1 MRRIVL
7 TRRSAERTKVRSVP
21 FVAFDQLDMLEFA
34 GGFRNS
40 FNTVNQ
46 HLQVGCCVFRP
57 GRPWLEGAV
66 EQVGDPFQ
74 LPNLFPAG
82 IPVQQVQGEV
92 VGFTFL
98 FRNPAGDSDD
108 FPILLFFEFLD
119 QAASD
124 HSQRAGDQCFFLHQT
139 KGLLSSFF
147 CKHAV
152 SFEPES

>member
-1 MRRIVL
+1 
-7 TRRSAERTKVRSVP
+7 
-21 FVAFDQLDMLEFA
+21 MLEFS

-46 HLQVGCCVFRP
+46 HLQVGRRVFRP
-57 GRPWLEGAV
+57 GRPWFEGSV
-66 EQVGDPFQ
+66 EQVGDSFQ
-74 LPNLFPAG
+74 LPKLFPAG

-92 VGFTFL
+92 VDFAHL
-98 FRNPAGDSDD
+98 FRKPAGDSED

-124 HSQRAGDQCFFLHQT
+124 HSQRAGDQCFFLHET
-139 KGLLSSFF
+139 KGLLNALF

-152 SFEPES
+152 NFEPES

>member
-1 MRRIVL
+1 MRRIIL

-34 GGFRNS
+34 GGSRNG

-46 HLQVGCCVFRP
+46 HLQVGCRVFRP

-66 EQVGDPFQ
+66 EQVGDSFQ
-74 LPNLFPAG
+74 LTKLFPAG

-92 VGFTFL
+92 VGFAFL

-139 KGLLSSFF
+139 KGLLSSLF

>member
-1 MRRIVL
+1 MRRIIL
-7 TRRSAERTKVRSVP
+7 TRRGAERTKVRSVP

-34 GGFRNS
+34 GGFRKG
-40 FNTVNQ
+40 FNTVDQ

-66 EQVGDPFQ
+66 EQVGDSFQ
-74 LPNLFPAG
+74 LPKLFPAG
-82 IPVQQVQGEV
+82 IPVQQVQGEI
-92 VGFTFL
+92 VGFAFL

-108 FPILLFFEFLD
+108 FLILLFFEFLD

-147 CKHAV
+147 CKH
-152 SFEPES
+152 SINFESES

>member
-1 MRRIVL
+1 
-7 TRRSAERTKVRSVP
+7 
-21 FVAFDQLDMLEFA
+21 MLEFA
-34 GGFRNS
+34 GGCRNG
-40 FNTVNQ
+40 FNSVNQ
-46 HLQVGCCVFRP
+46 HLQVGRRVLRP
-57 GRPWLEGAV
+57 GWPWLEGTI
-66 EQVGDPFQ
+66 EQVSDSLQ
-74 LPNLFPAG
+74 LPKFFSAG
-82 IPVQQVQGEV
+82 IPVQQIQGEV
-92 VGFTFL
+92 FGFAFL

-152 SFEPES
+152 NFEPES